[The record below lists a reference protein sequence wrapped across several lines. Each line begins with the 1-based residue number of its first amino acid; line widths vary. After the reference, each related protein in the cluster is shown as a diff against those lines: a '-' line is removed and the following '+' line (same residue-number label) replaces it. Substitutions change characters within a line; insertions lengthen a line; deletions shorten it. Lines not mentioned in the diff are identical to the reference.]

1 MIAGLFKTPFDIYGL
16 FGFNRLHSW
25 RNHCA
30 VSGFIKSKWLII
42 YLRSRAQ
49 TLLLQRL
56 TTI

>member
-1 MIAGLFKTPFDIYGL
+1 MKLYFASAACIHGGT
-16 FGFNRLHSW
+16 S
-25 RNHCA
+25 A